1 MGWVTAAKELAAA
14 VRSRVCQG
22 IANGVRIATTAT
34 FFSPG
39 PEIPRRSASRIGD
52 AGMFAAGFHETIG
65 TRFGNF
71 VGSDRDG
78 GPEGMLV
85 PDHGS
90 ISRWLEG
97 LKAGNAADIER
108 LWDRYFHRLVGLAA
122 TRLPGHARRDF
133 DEEDVALSA
142 FHSFCHRAADSQF
155 PWLDDRNDL
164 WRLLATITARKAI
177 SRIRQ
182 QTRQKRGGGHVL
194 GESAVIGRLA
204 EDEGMARFLSREPAP
219 RRQPS
224 SPTILIACSP
234 SWGIGAQDDRRAQAR
249 GSQRRG
255 DRRRTGHLAT
265 ECPSQAG
272 VDPGDLEGVD
282 AMSSGMGAGAGN
294 LPLATLLEIEE
305 VCDRFEHAWL
315 AGERPDLASFL
326 AESPGPARARM
337 LHGLLTIELDYRLS
351 TGETPDPDLLS
362 RSLPRAP

>member
-1 MGWVTAAKELAAA
+1 
-14 VRSRVCQG
+14 
-22 IANGVRIATTAT
+22 
-34 FFSPG
+34 
-39 PEIPRRSASRIGD
+39 
-52 AGMFAAGFHETIG
+52 MFAAGFHETIG

-122 TRLPGHARRDF
+122 ARLPGHARRDF

-182 QTRQKRGGGHVL
+182 QTRQKRGGGQVL

-219 RRQPS
+219 EEAAEFADDLDRMLAELGNPALR
-224 SPTILIACSP
+224 TIAV
-234 SWGIGAQDDRRAQAR
+234 RK
-249 GSQRRG
+249 
-255 DRRRTGHLAT
+255 
-265 ECPSQAG
+265 
-272 VDPGDLEGVD
+272 LEGHSAEEIAAELGISPRSVHRKLELIREIWRE
-282 AMSSGMGAGAGN
+282 
-294 LPLATLLEIEE
+294 LPQ
-305 VCDRFEHAWL
+305 
-315 AGERPDLASFL
+315 
-326 AESPGPARARM
+326 
-337 LHGLLTIELDYRLS
+337 
-351 TGETPDPDLLS
+351 
-362 RSLPRAP
+362 